1 MHLGF
6 RLISSS
12 TSLTSDSVLDLL
24 KPLPSEIPGGEI
36 IRDPGLGVFCD
47 TAATLVEN
55 ISPNKTEEELTTMF
69 KTAIRDLNSVGL
81 VGVHDAGVTP
91 RNIKLYQKY
100 ILSNIPLTA
109 DLSTKESYH
118 SEFMPW

>member
-1 MHLGF
+1 MGF
-6 RLISSS
+6 RLTPSS

-47 TAATLVEN
+47 AAATLVEK

-100 ILSNIPLTA
+100 IVLDIPLTA
-109 DLSTKESYH
+109 DLSTKENYH
-118 SEFMPW
+118 SEFMRW